1 MNTISAW
8 HARTGRDGFTLVEV
22 LAALA
27 IGSVIIF
34 STAALISNVALSFD
48 RGTRGVSKGERIIL
62 ITERLTSD
70 FSSVRFLVQ
79 PSATG
84 ARSIFFTGTSSNVA
98 FVTGGGIGAGPQGEE
113 VVTLTVEDQKS
124 NSARL
129 VRRQAPWLGPHA
141 RLDSA
146 ALQDDVVLIEGNF
159 DMAFAFGRSQPG
171 QVFGWSDQW
180 TGESTIPRVVRL
192 TLRDRARG
200 VDLLRGTQFLIR
212 SDAPQK
218 CAGADAQ
225 LSCLS
230 FTASDQKSSPPPAGN
245 PK

>member
-1 MNTISAW
+1 
-8 HARTGRDGFTLVEV
+8 LVEV

-48 RGTRGVSKGERIIL
+48 RGTRGVSKGERIVL
-62 ITERLTSD
+62 IAERLTND

-84 ARSIFFTGTSSNVA
+84 TPDIFFTGTPSNVA

-113 VVTLTVEDQKS
+113 VVTLTIEDQKS
-124 NSARL
+124 SNARL
-129 VRRQAPWLGPHA
+129 VRRRAPWLGPRA
-141 RLDSA
+141 RLKSVV
-146 ALQDDVVLIEGNF
+146 LEDDVVLIEGNF

-171 QVFGWSDQW
+171 QAFGWSDQW

-192 TLRDRARG
+192 TLRDRAGG

-218 CAGADAQ
+218 CAKSDAK

-230 FTASDQKSSPPPAGN
+230 VDASDQKSSPPPAGN
-245 PK
+245 AK